1 MIEYVSGALVELT
14 PTYAVID
21 CNGLGYIMNISLST
35 YVPLESDWAKA
46 RCESTGGKLP
56 DLKVKLLA
64 HEIIREDAH
73 TLYGFLTQRERMM
86 FQALI
91 GVSGVGANTARMLLS
106 SIQPSEL
113 EGVIMGGDAKRL
125 KSVKGVGSK
134 TAERIIVDLKDK
146 IKPQE
151 DTQLAL
157 AQDTQSV
164 NDVFDEALSALVM
177 LGFPRPQSQKVLRKI
192 FESNPAVK
200 VEAAIK
206 LALTMM

>member
-1 MIEYVSGALVELT
+1 MIEYVSGTLAELT
-14 PTYAVID
+14 PTYAVVD
-21 CNGLGYIMNISLST
+21 CNGLGYILNISLST
-35 YVPLESDWAKA
+35 YVPLESELAKA
-46 RCESTGGKLP
+46 RCEAPGGKSP

-73 TLYGFLTQRERMM
+73 TLYGFLTQRERML

-113 EGVIMGGDAKRL
+113 EGVITNGDAKRL

-134 TAERIIVDLKDK
+134 TAERIIVDLRDK
-146 IKPQE
+146 IKPLG
-151 DTQLAL
+151 DTPTPQTPD
-157 AQDTQSV
+157 QQSSS
-164 NDVFDEALSALVM
+164 DVFDEALSALVM
-177 LGFPRPQSQKVLRKI
+177 LGFARPQSQKVLRKI
-192 FESNPAVK
+192 FDSNPAVK